1 MHSQRIF
8 DKFSRR
14 KRKYLQHQNTSGN
27 FEYNTASYCCGNVG
41 FSPRGRE
48 AEELMSFVWLAKKQC
63 DISGAVEQQRNI
75 TGENHRRLVPN
86 RPQLIDEDISCTHS
100 QRLQFHTVLHLLR
113 FHKFRPNVIVTINS
127 FVPAI
132 PTVRSAISQQPVAAA
147 LRTLRDFFSALKVRL

>member
-14 KRKYLQHQNTSGN
+14 KKCLQHQKTSGN

-41 FSPRGRE
+41 FSPRARK
-48 AEELMSFVWLAKKQC
+48 AEEFISFVWLIRRLYPKAARH
-63 DISGAVEQQRNI
+63 IGSGGTIEKYHKR
-75 TGENHRRLVPN
+75 GSHRRPVPN

-100 QRLQFHTVLHLLR
+100 QSLQFHTVLHLLC

-132 PTVRSAISQQPVAAA
+132 PTVRSTIS
-147 LRTLRDFFSALKVRL
+147 